1 MAREYRINRQIN
13 SGQVDLVL
21 SDGSMR
27 ESVPFAEALSIA
39 ENENLD
45 LVEVSADQKGKIPV
59 CKILDYGRMRYHQSK
74 KKKANKQV
82 QHTKEIKYGF
92 NISGHDLEVKHKK
105 VFEFLSKN
113 YIVRY
118 ILELKGRQKHMKEEA
133 LQKIKENL
141 VTFVDIAT
149 WKEPRISGGSKK
161 VEISTVIHVK

>member
-1 MAREYRINRQIN
+1 MVREYRINRQIN
-13 SGQVDLVL
+13 SGQVNLVL

-45 LVEVSADQKGKIPV
+45 LVEVSVSQRGKIPV
-59 CKILDYGRMRYHQSK
+59 CKILDYGRMMYHQSK

-82 QHTKEIKYGF
+82 QHTKEIKYSF
-92 NISGHDLEVKHKK
+92 NISDHDLEVKHKK

-118 ILELKGRQKHMKEEA
+118 ILELRGRQKHMKEEA

-141 VTFVDIAT
+141 VIFVDVAT
-149 WKEPRISGGSKK
+149 WKEPWASVGGKK
-161 VEISTVIHVK
+161 VEISTIIRAK